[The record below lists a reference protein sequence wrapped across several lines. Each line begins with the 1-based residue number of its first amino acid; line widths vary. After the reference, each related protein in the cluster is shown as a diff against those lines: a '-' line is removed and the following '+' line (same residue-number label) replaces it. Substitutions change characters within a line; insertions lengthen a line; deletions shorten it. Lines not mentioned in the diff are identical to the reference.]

1 MPRAQRQCPVPSA
14 QCQSP
19 VLLLR
24 LGSYQAVSAK
34 LSAMR
39 ERSAPAASRRPSSR
53 RALSPS
59 RETPEMRPASRRSRP
74 GPTKLA

>member
-1 MPRAQRQCPVPSA
+1 MPSAQCPVPSA
-14 QCQSP
+14 QCP
-19 VLLLR
+19 VPVLR

-39 ERSAPAASRRPSSR
+39 ERSAPAASRRPRRR

-59 RETPEMRPASRRSRP
+59 RQTPEMRPASRRSRS
-74 GPTKLA
+74 GPTKLAVD